1 MNAKVFVGFTTRD
14 TEWLETVKSFLFP
27 HPDGTTNVDVWDF
40 EKIDSASKGLC
51 EIERAMVGSSC
62 SLLLISQNFLE
73 LNFVS
78 SQAIGKI
85 VELSQKGHRVLWLPV
100 SQSTV
105 MATDLGRL
113 QAVWDP
119 NKPLASLSRP
129 KRERALCDIAKIL
142 DGFTKAD
149 LQSCS
154 ALAGIQSGNAR

>member
-14 TEWLETVKSFLFP
+14 TKWLETVKSFLFP
-27 HPDGTTNVDVWDF
+27 GGTTDVDAWDF
-40 EKIDSASKGLC
+40 QKIDPAGEGPC
-51 EIERAMVGSSC
+51 EIERAIAGSSC

-73 LNFVS
+73 LRFVS

-85 VELSQKGHRVLWLPV
+85 VELSRKGHRVLWLPI

-105 MATDLGRL
+105 MATDLGHL

-119 NKPLASLSRP
+119 NKPLVSLSRP
-129 KRERALCDIAKIL
+129 KREKALCEIAKIL

-149 LQSCS
+149 LQ
-154 ALAGIQSGNAR
+154 